1 MGTAHIYALAEII
14 VPICICGVLPVLIVF
29 FTMRAK
35 SKNDANKRD
44 IIMAALEKNPDIDV
58 QELISGFQTQKKD
71 KMLKEK
77 LLKKLLWG
85 CICTAA
91 GLGMAGF
98 ALAIGS
104 NYDMADVIV
113 FYILAMLFLPV
124 GIAFLL
130 NYFVGRKMLA
140 GEIAA
145 EEKQKLT
152 E

>member
-1 MGTAHIYALAEII
+1 MEIGQINALEEII
-14 VPICICGVLPVLIVF
+14 VPICICVVLPVLVVF

-44 IIMAALEKNPDIDV
+44 IIMAALEKNPEIDV